1 MNLEKRK
8 EGTREEGKGTLVTR
22 FVTLT
27 VCVSLFCLGTAQ
39 GTPMPVTLVDADFST
54 LLGGSAGAIGSPMT
68 TNMSLANLQ
77 SEVVSQA
84 FTDGV
89 GNYAYLYQVHN
100 TGTTGNNV
108 VELFTFSHFF
118 DASVSTTI
126 GYLTASAPSGFTLG
140 DQTPYAVTVDADAGP
155 TISFAFPGFISGLAI
170 DPGEYSSTLYVLSD
184 GVPGTITGN
193 VINGSAASGDVIG
206 AVPEPAT
213 LGLLLIGGLLGVLR
227 RRQA

>member
-1 MNLEKRK
+1 M
-8 EGTREEGKGTLVTR
+8 TRCAILMLSLSVLC
-22 FVTLT
+22 FVA
-27 VCVSLFCLGTAQ
+27 TAALA
-39 GTPMPVTLVDADFST
+39 TPVPVTLVADDFSN

-68 TNMSLANLQ
+68 TDMSLANLQ

-108 VELFTFSHFF
+108 VELFTFSPFF
-118 DASVSTTI
+118 NASASMTI
-126 GYLTASAPSGFTLG
+126 GYLTDGAPSGFTLG

-155 TISFAFPGFISGLAI
+155 TISFAFPAFFAGLAI

-193 VINGSAASGDVIG
+193 VIDGSIASGDVVG

-213 LGLLLIGGLLGVLR
+213 LGLLLLGGIVLLR
-227 RRQA
+227 RKVR

>member
-1 MNLEKRK
+1 M
-8 EGTREEGKGTLVTR
+8 TRFGTL
-22 FVTLT
+22 TL
-27 VCVSLFCLGTAQ
+27 CLLVVGFITSGALA
-39 GTPMPVTLVDADFST
+39 TPVPVTLVDDDFSN
-54 LLGGSAGAIGSPMT
+54 LLGGSAGAIDSPMI

-108 VELFTFSHFF
+108 AELLTLSPFF
-118 DASVSTTI
+118 DASASTTI
-126 GYLTASAPSGFTLG
+126 GYLTANVPSGFTLG

-155 TISFAFPGFISGLAI
+155 TISFAFPGFLPGLAI

-184 GVPGTITGN
+184 DVPGTITGN

-213 LGLLLIGGLLGVLR
+213 LGLLLVGGIVLLR
-227 RRQA
+227 RRTR